1 MENAPTKI
9 ESVASNNN
17 DAAESQESHP
27 QKIGVIRVPFG
38 EEVASIISTSG
49 SPAVGNTVS
58 NAVVSREDILRRAKL
73 LAPGIKQC
81 AKLLSRTT
89 VKILRG
95 QLRGVG
101 VVDSRATEIAE
112 IAGWSDD
119 CIDTLK
125 DSGSRLL
132 APRIKNEEA
141 ADVLAL
147 SGCLV
152 EISGGILDVVME
164 IRKLGE
170 EIKLARK

>member
-1 MENAPTKI
+1 MENVLSKI
-9 ESVASNNN
+9 EPATSVDSLPIKSEENN
-17 DAAESQESHP
+17 AP
-27 QKIGVIRVPFG
+27 KIGVIRVPFG
-38 EEVASIISTSG
+38 EEIAGGASAAPSNGSSIPVA
-49 SPAVGNTVS
+49 VS
-58 NAVVSREDILRRAKL
+58 SREDILRRAKL

-81 AKLLSRTT
+81 AKLCSRTT

-95 QLRGVG
+95 QLRNVG

-112 IAGWSDD
+112 IAAWSDD
-119 CIDTLK
+119 CIETLK

-147 SGCLV
+147 SGCFV
-152 EISGGILDVVME
+152 EIAGGIADVILE

-170 EIKLARK
+170 DIKAARK